1 VSSALAAVDH
11 GRGSERLGGGHDGAD
26 DGDRGAEG
34 EDVDGIDGRW
44 PLMMAGQEQFCLKEM
59 GSERLG
65 RRAR

>member
-44 PLMMAGQEQFCLKEM
+44 PLMMAG
-59 GSERLG
+59 
-65 RRAR
+65 